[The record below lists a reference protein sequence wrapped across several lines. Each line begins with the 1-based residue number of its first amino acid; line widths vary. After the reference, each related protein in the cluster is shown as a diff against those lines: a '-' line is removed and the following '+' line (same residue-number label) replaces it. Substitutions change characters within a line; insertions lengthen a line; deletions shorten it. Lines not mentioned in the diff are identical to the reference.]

1 MKAGAGKVWRLAQGL
16 AIIYEDPDIIVVDKP
31 AGLLSVATGAEKNRT
46 AYWILSEYLRRKGE
60 KRRVAV
66 VHRLD
71 RDTSGVMVFAKSEE
85 IKRALMDH
93 WDQAVSER
101 RYVAL
106 AEGDFPAEE
115 GVIDAPLGEDR
126 GGRVV
131 VVREGGQPAVT
142 RWRVLE
148 RRPGHTLLA
157 LQLETGRRNQIRAH
171 LAHLGHPVAGDKK
184 YFARTDP
191 AGRLALHAETLVLTH
206 PRSGKPMTFS
216 VPVPPAFKGRGPN
229 PSRGK

>member
-1 MKAGAGKVWRLAQGL
+1 MKGSHEKRWRLSQGL
-16 AIIYEDPDIIVVDKP
+16 TIIYEDPDLIVVDKP
-31 AGLLSVATGAEKNRT
+31 AGLLSVAAGAEKNKT
-46 AYWILSEYLRRKGE
+46 VYWILSEYLRRKGE

-93 WDQAVSER
+93 WDQAVAER
-101 RYVAL
+101 RYLAL
-106 AEGDFPAEE
+106 AEGDFAADE
-115 GVIDAPLGEDR
+115 GIIDAPLGEDR

-148 RRPGHTLLA
+148 RRPAHTLLA
-157 LQLETGRRNQIRAH
+157 LDLETGRRNQIRAH
-171 LAHLGHPVAGDKK
+171 LAYLGHPVAGDKK
-184 YFARTDP
+184 YFCRTNP

-206 PRSGKPMTFS
+206 PRSGKQMTFN
-216 VPVPPAFKGRGPN
+216 VPVPPSFGGRGFN